1 MAKMAS
7 LTNYESI
14 YQNVYWGTFIASRNQ
29 QITIPSIIHARNWF
43 ILKYKVVK
51 NKKCLQKYS
60 QLRRELDLDHTEYYE
75 DALGRFIYVYS
86 MHHSYPLARDF
97 TRIYSMY
104 APDQTTA
111 IKIFETTK
119 SKNKLY
125 KKITARIPDDVVN
138 IINSYLP
145 KKEKITNNKN

>member
-1 MAKMAS
+1 MATVS
-7 LTNYESI
+7 TLTNYNSI
-14 YQNVYWGTFIASRNQ
+14 FKETYWGTFIASRNPK
-29 QITIPSIIHARNWF
+29 IIFPPIIHARNWF
-43 ILKYKVVK
+43 ILKYKIVK
-51 NKKCLQKYS
+51 NKKCLQKYDEM
-60 QLRRELDLDHTEYYE
+60 RRELRLDHTEYYE

-86 MHHSYPLARDF
+86 MHHSYPLAKDF

-125 KKITARIPDDVVN
+125 KKITGRFPDDVVN

-145 KKEKITNNKN
+145 KKEKITNKN

>member
-1 MAKMAS
+1 MATVS
-7 LTNYESI
+7 TLTNYNSI
-14 YQNVYWGTFIASRNQ
+14 YKNVYWGHFKILTNED
-29 QITIPSIIHARNWF
+29 ITIPSIIHARNWF
-43 ILKYKVVK
+43 ILKYKIVK
-51 NKKCLQKYS
+51 NKKCLQKYGEM
-60 QLRRELDLDHTEYYE
+60 RRELDLDHTEYYE

-86 MHHSYPLARDF
+86 MHHSYPLAKDF
-97 TRIYSMY
+97 TPIYSMY

-125 KKITARIPDDVVN
+125 KKIIEHIPDDVVN

-145 KKEKITNNKN
+145 KKEKIV